1 MQQYVL
7 RILVLQ
13 LTAIF
18 GVITSV
24 VMVQEDPVNSIGL
37 FIWAILAYKLAKYY
51 DKKQAEATTYEY

>member
-51 DKKQAEATTYEY
+51 DKTWHHILPL